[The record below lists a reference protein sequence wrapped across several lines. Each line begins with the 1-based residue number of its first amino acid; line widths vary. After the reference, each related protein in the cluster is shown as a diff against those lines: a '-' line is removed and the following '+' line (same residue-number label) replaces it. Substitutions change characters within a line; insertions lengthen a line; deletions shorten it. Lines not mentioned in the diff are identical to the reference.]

1 VKIHSVKANNRKRA
15 IEVSTPKGEFDMPYA
30 RLVVVPTSEDPI
42 IDLYVDDELGREGF
56 TYRLRSGAED
66 TLHVDAVLDYNR
78 EPGYMRDLLVHELS
92 IQAKRCVEASGL
104 SKREIIRRTGTSPSQ
119 FYRLLDTANTKKS
132 IDGLINLFTVLDCE
146 VGFEVKQPQVNE

>member
-1 VKIHSVKANNRKRA
+1 
-15 IEVSTPKGEFDMPYA
+15 
-30 RLVVVPTSEDPI
+30 
-42 IDLYVDDELGREGF
+42 
-56 TYRLRSGAED
+56 
-66 TLHVDAVLDYNR
+66 
-78 EPGYMRDLLVHELS
+78 MRDLLVHELT